1 MAFPLRDIYTTPADL
16 SGIFTCN
23 LDPNFKQLSVCV
35 FQNHVSKS
43 ICSGKFCAGPCFT

>member
-23 LDPNFKQLSVCV
+23 LGPNFKQLSVCV
-35 FQNHVSKS
+35 FLKPGFKINLQW
-43 ICSGKFCAGPCFT
+43 